1 MRSVAL
7 LALAA
12 LALLEQLPTAHSA
25 RMASTT
31 TCPLYVQS
39 RVTSTLTN
47 PIREVIKRETNRG
60 DGSGTGS
67 GEGGGAT
74 VGDNINRGGSRADGS
89 GGGDA
94 GVSTPLPTTGSPT
107 DATTTPTPTTGAPS
121 GLTTPTPTTRTPAT
135 TPSANAGSSTGGNSA
150 GDATRRLQ
158 LGDAG
163 GGVTDILDTVTSIV
177 TPVPTAVPV
186 IIPGTPIAVTVT
198 PDLTIPTVNINV
210 TIAPGVTNNSSSSAN
225 STALTAVD
233 TFTCDESFYNQWAAL
248 GITCGSASLDV
259 EAAVA
264 VSSCAIYSGAV
275 GSIVGSTC
283 VSICSFPACTNG
295 AWVYGGD
302 NGLASPVY
310 ARFGLDAFMP
320 AAMRTRLLERAST
333 TALFLSNATMNAT
346 QQCAYASE
354 SSFNTCSC
362 SALLVNGTTDEEKKQ
377 ERAKDEANGVI
388 TKDDTTLAG
397 QVLGPT
403 SSSIAGVTV
412 VMSSIAAVAS
422 SIVSGASAAGASVAA
437 AGANVA
443 VVTVEICQFGVF
455 INQLDLQG
463 KSAAL
468 SLFGKQMAPS
478 AFTFL
483 PFGKTPN
490 ATNATNGAATDDDD
504 DDENTRRWRRLS
516 GTGYG
521 RRLVDDVTQPDSG
534 IAKYSRTLGIKEDM
548 LFLVTLAGVIVLMA
562 GVLAI
567 FGIAYL
573 LSGLFMS
580 RDDFMTK
587 FFDKMI
593 GLELLVLIL
602 SQYTIGVTGTY
613 QIYHSVDM
621 DDATNPK
628 CILAGLSLLF
638 IAVGIIFYG
647 YIVVKKHEEDL
658 KDVGTVGHL
667 KKPVNMRY
675 GPLYEEY
682 KYKNRFF
689 FAPKMMLAL
698 VTGCATGYVGTETK
712 YQVSVILG
720 CHVIFFFYL
729 EFKSPHHS
737 RFVQTTTSFVTIMKI
752 AVLVLTFFLINAA
765 AADGFP
771 SELQNGIS
779 LAIVGLN
786 LFVLFLLMV
795 RSLYTFWQKY
805 QLQRDAKYDEQDEQT
820 AQDYFKDDT
829 PQQKGERVPVTQ
841 GQQLP
846 STHKQQQS
854 ELPAQQYDYQY
865 DQQHQPQQRSPYVN
879 NQNEYSADDSGEIR
893 QRSGTHMQE
902 TEQRGYEVR
911 MYDENR
917 RTAANHYIAD
927 ERIGYG
933 QRRNDVVEL

>member
-12 LALLEQLPTAHSA
+12 LALLEQLPATHSA
-25 RMASTT
+25 HMATTT

-47 PIREVIKRETNRG
+47 PIKEVVKRETKHKG

-67 GEGGGAT
+67 GDGAGAT
-74 VGDNINRGGSRADGS
+74 VGDKDKGGSGGDGS
-89 GGGDA
+89 GGDVA
-94 GVSTPLPTTGSPT
+94 GVGTPTPATRAPSGS
-107 DATTTPTPTTGAPS
+107 TTTPTPTTRAPS
-121 GLTTPTPTTRTPAT
+121 STTPTPTTRTPAT
-135 TPSANAGSSTGGNSA
+135 TPSANAGSSAGGAGAGTGVTPAPA
-150 GDATRRLQ
+150 GAATRHLQ
-158 LGDAG
+158 SVNA
-163 GGVTDILDTVTSIV
+163 GVTTNIADTVASL
-177 TPVPTAVPV
+177 VPTPTPTPGTATGTATGT
-186 IIPGTPIAVTVT
+186 PGTPLATT
-198 PDLTIPTVNINV
+198 AANSNV
-210 TIAPGVTNNSSSSAN
+210 TAPSASASHSN
-225 STALTAVD
+225 STAGSNSTSLTSAD
-233 TFTCDESFYNQWAAL
+233 TFTCDATFYSQWTTL
-248 GITCGSASLDV
+248 GITCGAKSIDV

-264 VSSCAIYSGAV
+264 ASSCVIYSGAT
-275 GSIVGSTC
+275 GTITGSTC

-295 AWVYGGD
+295 AWVYGGS

-310 ARFGLDAFMP
+310 AAFGLDAFMP
-320 AAMRTRLLERAST
+320 AAMKARLLERAASS
-333 TALFLSNATMNAT
+333 ALFLANTTMNAT
-346 QQCAYASE
+346 QQCAFASE
-354 SSFNTCSC
+354 SSFASCAC

-412 VMSSIAAVAS
+412 VISSIAAVAS
-422 SIVSGASAAGASVAA
+422 SVVSGASAAGASVAA

-468 SLFGKQMAPS
+468 ALFGKQMAPS

-483 PFGKTPN
+483 PFGKLDN
-490 ATNATNGAATDDDD
+490 ATANATTTAK
-504 DDENTRRWRRLS
+504 TR
-516 GTGYG
+516 G
-521 RRLVDDVTQPDSG
+521 RRLADDVTQPDSG
-534 IAKYSRTLGIKEDM
+534 IAKYARTLGIKEDM

-567 FGIAYL
+567 FGVAYVA
-573 LSGLFMS
+573 SGLFMS
-580 RDDFMTK
+580 REDFMTK

-593 GLELLVLIL
+593 GLELLVVIL

-613 QIYHSVDM
+613 QIYHSVELDNPT
-621 DDATNPK
+621 DPK

-638 IAVGIIFYG
+638 IAVGIIVYG
-647 YIVVKKHEEDL
+647 YIVVKKHEEEL

-667 KKPVNMRY
+667 KKAVNMRY

-698 VTGCATGYVGTETK
+698 VTGCATGYVGTEAT

-720 CHVIFFFYL
+720 CHVLFFFYL

-829 PQQKGERVPVTQ
+829 PAQKSERVPGTQ
-841 GQQLP
+841 GHTQAP
-846 STHKQQQS
+846 AAAAHKQVPPHEQF
-854 ELPAQQYDYQY
+854 DYQY
-865 DQQHQPQQRSPYVN
+865 EQPPQQQYGHPTQQRSPYVN
-879 NQNEYSADDSGEIR
+879 TQNEYTIDDGGEIR
-893 QRSGTHMQE
+893 LRSGTHMQE
-902 TEQRGYEVR
+902 AEQRGYEVR
-911 MYDENR
+911 VYDENR

-927 ERIGYG
+927 ERAGYG